1 MVGQTGETIMVI
13 RWTLFIENN
22 WNKNIKENNSK
33 SFDGE
38 SALKK
43 IV

>member
-1 MVGQTGETIMVI
+1 MVGQNGKTIKVI

-33 SFDGE
+33 S
-38 SALKK
+38 LCK
-43 IV
+43 ILQ